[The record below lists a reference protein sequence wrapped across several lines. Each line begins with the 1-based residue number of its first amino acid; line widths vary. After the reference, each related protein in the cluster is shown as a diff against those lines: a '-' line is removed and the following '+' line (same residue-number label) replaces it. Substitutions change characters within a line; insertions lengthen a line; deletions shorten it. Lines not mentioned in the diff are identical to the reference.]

1 MHAGAIDF
9 IEPDAKGRY
18 VVEEF
23 SISDEEVAKLTEEI
37 KRVASEILELK
48 FWNTRCNDKECKY
61 CAIRD
66 VAV

>member
-1 MHAGAIDF
+1 
-9 IEPDAKGRY
+9 